1 MASVEC
7 EGLREKCI
15 QQRDWHD
22 DSEGVFPFR
31 RRRRSTHGR
40 PAWVWMK
47 GGWRGTAH
55 TFFACPVSVEWP
67 FLVSARCA
75 AVCFCVLTAQRVMS
89 SEMLQA

>member
-15 QQRDWHD
+15 LQRDWHD

-47 GGWRGTAH
+47 GG
-55 TFFACPVSVEWP
+55 
-67 FLVSARCA
+67 
-75 AVCFCVLTAQRVMS
+75 
-89 SEMLQA
+89 